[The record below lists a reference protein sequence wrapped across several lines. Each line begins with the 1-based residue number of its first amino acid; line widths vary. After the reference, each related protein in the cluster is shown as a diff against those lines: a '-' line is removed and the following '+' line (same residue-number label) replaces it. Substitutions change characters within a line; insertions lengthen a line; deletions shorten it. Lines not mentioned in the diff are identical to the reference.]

1 MFVFLGY
8 LWVFA
13 VQILQVMPFLYFCY
27 LFYTFLQVFFPMLGR
42 FGHGTNPDLLI
53 GLICALGTFFALG
66 FVVSFLSFIMIYF

>member
-1 MFVFLGY
+1 MSVCLGY
-8 LWVFA
+8 LWVYA
-13 VQILQVMPFLYFCY
+13 VQILQLMPFLYFSY

-66 FVVSFLSFIMIYF
+66 FVVRFLGLVMNYS